1 MFCLDILFQVQKM
14 DIPSRIRNPNDTR
27 YTMPEKTRW
36 QTQYQYHGSLLGPK
50 TNSQI
55 EKPRII
61 TWNRIRQLVTSRLS
75 SIASKC
81 PWQSFPTIVSRRC
94 ITGSVGVGVPIRMVR
109 SLMTLETRPK
119 EFSEMVIMDIRY
131 WSCSKNLAT
140 PMENPEMDLKTI
152 IFQWIK

>member
-1 MFCLDILFQVQKM
+1 M
-14 DIPSRIRNPNDTR
+14 DIPSHIRHPNHTR
-27 YTMPEKTRW
+27 YTMPEKTGW

-55 EKPRII
+55 EKPRKIP
-61 TWNRIRQLVTSRLS
+61 WNRIWQLVTSRLS
-75 SIASKC
+75 SIASKRC
-81 PWQSFPTIVSRRC
+81 PLRSFPTIVSRRC

-109 SLMTLETRPK
+109 SLMILETRPK
-119 EFSEMVIMDIRY
+119 EFSEMVIMDIRC

-152 IFQWIK
+152 IFQ